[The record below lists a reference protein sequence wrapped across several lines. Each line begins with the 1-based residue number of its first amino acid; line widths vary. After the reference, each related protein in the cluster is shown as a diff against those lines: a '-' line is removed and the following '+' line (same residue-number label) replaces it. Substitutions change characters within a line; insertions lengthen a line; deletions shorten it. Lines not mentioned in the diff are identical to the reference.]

1 MSKTITIF
9 WPEKVPPDIDEVQF
23 SYDFCRC
30 TSRKLCNEVFLSSHT
45 WIDAPVDKYGEQVSA
60 GITADMTL
68 VVTDPETVLSPMA
81 LKSMIKSLGDS
92 HGACGPVYNQ
102 SDFPSQLA
110 ELPVPYVNMATYLEM
125 VSVLSQKEGKR
136 LLSVDALDPSCIL
149 YKTDYLKGLIR
160 DGYSLGGR
168 GKAIVDKHALIHR
181 FGDYYNGK
189 REDLV
194 SLVPQGV
201 KNVLDVGCAMGGYGK
216 HLRRERPDILIT
228 GVEMNRLMAGFARR
242 YYDEVITS
250 PIEDAHFPDSFD
262 HINCGDILEH
272 LQNPWDML
280 KRFHDLLRPN
290 GFLVLSVPNA
300 GHWSV
305 VRDLLQGKF
314 EYIPVGLLC
323 ITHVRWFTQT
333 SIRKA
338 IEEAGFVIDV
348 FRRETYPPTEKGEVF
363 IHSMSELGWG
373 DEASLRTN
381 EFTIRAVKS
390 K

>member
-1 MSKTITIF
+1 M
-9 WPEKVPPDIDEVQF
+9 
-23 SYDFCRC
+23 
-30 TSRKLCNEVFLSSHT
+30 SRKLCKEAFLSSHT
-45 WIDAPVDKYGEQVSA
+45 WIDAPVDEYREQISVR
-60 GITADMTL
+60 ITGDMTL
-68 VVTDPETVLSPMA
+68 VVTDPETVLSPIA
-81 LKSMIKSLGDS
+81 VKNMIGSLGAS
-92 HGACGPVYNQ
+92 HGVCGPVYNQ
-102 SDFPSQLA
+102 SVFPSQIA
-110 ELPVPYVNMATYLEM
+110 ELRVPYVNMATYLEM
-125 VSVLSQKEGKR
+125 VSVLSQREEKR
-136 LLSVDALDPSCIL
+136 LLFVDALDPSCIL

-160 DGYSLGGR
+160 DGCSLEGR
-168 GKAIVDKHALIHR
+168 GKAIVDKSALIHR

-194 SLVPQGV
+194 SLVPRRV

-216 HLRRERPDILIT
+216 SLKRERPDIVIT
-228 GVEMNRLMAGFARR
+228 GVEINPLMAEFARCH
-242 YYDEVITS
+242 YDEVITS
-250 PIEDAHFPDSFD
+250 HIEDANFPDNFE

-272 LQNPWDML
+272 LQDPWEML
-280 KRFHDLLRPN
+280 KRFHDLLRPD

-323 ITHVRWFTQT
+323 ISHLRWFTQT

-348 FRRETYPPTEKGEVF
+348 FRRETDPPTEQGEVF
-363 IHSMSELGWG
+363 IRSMCELGWG
-373 DEASLRTN
+373 DEVSLRTN

-390 K
+390 R